1 MRDRPRPPLDA
12 AKIPGKG
19 VTHGCQPRDL
29 LAFFYV
35 PELLT
40 FNQHAQARDES
51 TASKPVIKH
60 PLIIIKLYLRD
71 DVPYAEERLQRNP
84 LEISRQKK
92 KRRLLSVSFLAGH
105 PLIDYSFYEL
115 N

>member
-40 FNQHAQARDES
+40 FNEHTQARDES

-60 PLIIIKLYLRD
+60 ALIIIKF
-71 DVPYAEERLQRNP
+71 A
-84 LEISRQKK
+84 
-92 KRRLLSVSFLAGH
+92 
-105 PLIDYSFYEL
+105 SFYKL
-115 N
+115 NLCAFIEYKNDVNHCEKKLRAVHSAVVGAHRRVRG